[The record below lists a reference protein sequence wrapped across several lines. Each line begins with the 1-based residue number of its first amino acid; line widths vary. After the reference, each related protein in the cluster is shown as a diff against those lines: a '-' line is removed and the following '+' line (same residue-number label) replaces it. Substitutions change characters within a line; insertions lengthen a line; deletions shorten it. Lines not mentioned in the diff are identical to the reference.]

1 MSQPNCDIEKIK
13 KDIDLI
19 KKCVEEGEKNGITTD
34 IMLENKVFDDHPD
47 IYEKYPWLV
56 KHITKKQNNEYLD
69 KMLNALEKVSKGET
83 TLMDAGKEIGE
94 ELAEEYLYPKLGKPE
109 K

>member
-1 MSQPNCDIEKIK
+1 MSQPNFDIEKIK

-19 KKCVEEGEKNGITTD
+19 KKSVEEGEKNGITTD

-69 KMLNALEKVSKGET
+69 KMLAALEKVSKGET

>member
-1 MSQPNCDIEKIK
+1 
-13 KDIDLI
+13 LA
-19 KKCVEEGEKNGITTD
+19 
-34 IMLENKVFDDHPD
+34 
-47 IYEKYPWLV
+47 
-56 KHITKKQNNEYLD
+56 
-69 KMLNALEKVSKGET
+69 ALEKVSKGET